1 MKNPRVVR
9 LILSALAAVF
19 LVGVTCVAGQQDVTG
34 TWKVTV
40 ESQAGTGNPTVVL
53 KQDGEKLTG
62 TYKGQLGEAPL
73 QGTLKGNDI
82 SFGFKVNVQGQDL
95 QIDYVGT
102 VEGGKSMKGKVKLGD
117 LGEGTFTGTKE

>member
-1 MKNPRVVR
+1 MSNRRVWGYVVSVVS
-9 LILSALAAVF
+9 ILLSI
-19 LVGVTCVAGQQDVTG
+19 VATAIGGQQDVTG

-53 KQDGEKLTG
+53 KQEGEKLSG

-82 SFGFKVNVQGQDL
+82 TFSFKVNVQGQDL
-95 QIDYVGT
+95 QVDYIGT
-102 VEGGKSMKGKVKLGD
+102 VEGGKTMKGKVKLGD
-117 LGEGTFTGTKE
+117 FGEGTFSGTKE

>member
-1 MKNPRVVR
+1 MVYSITVLVVV
-9 LILSALAAVF
+9 LSIAA
-19 LVGVTCVAGQQDVTG
+19 TCIAGQSDVSG

-53 KQDGEKLTG
+53 KQDGEQLTG

-73 QGTLKGNDI
+73 KGTIKGNDI

-95 QIDYVGT
+95 QVDYVGT
-102 VEGGKSMKGKVKLGD
+102 VEGGKTMKGKVKLGD

>member
-1 MKNPRVVR
+1 MNDRR
-9 LILSALAAVF
+9 SLGCF
-19 LVGVTCVAGQQDVTG
+19 VGVLATVMLIAATNIAGQQDVSG

-53 KQDGEKLTG
+53 KQEGEKLTG

-73 QGTLKGNDI
+73 QGTIKGSDI
-82 SFGFKVNVQGQDL
+82 TFSFKVNVQGQDL
-95 QIDYVGT
+95 QVDYVGT

-117 LGEGTFTGTKE
+117 FGEGTFTGTKE

>member
-1 MKNPRVVR
+1 MMNRR
-9 LILSALAAVF
+9 TILNLFATLSAVIAI
-19 LVGVTCVAGQQDVTG
+19 GVTSLAGQQDVTG

-73 QGTLKGNDI
+73 QGTIKGSDI
-82 SFGFKVNVQGQDL
+82 TFSFKVNVQGQDL
-95 QIDYVGT
+95 QVDYVGT

-117 LGEGTFTGTKE
+117 FGEGTFTGTKD

>member
-1 MKNPRVVR
+1 MNNRR
-9 LILSALAAVF
+9 ISALITVLSTVLVLSVAA
-19 LVGVTCVAGQQDVTG
+19 LAGQQDVTG

-73 QGTLKGNDI
+73 QGTIKGGDI
-82 SFGFKVNVQGQDL
+82 SFSFKVNVQGQDL
-95 QIDYVGT
+95 QVEYVGT

-117 LGEGTFTGTKE
+117 FGEGTFTGTKE

>member
-1 MKNPRVVR
+1 MSRRMVYSITVLVVV
-9 LILSALAAVF
+9 LSIAA
-19 LVGVTCVAGQQDVTG
+19 TCIAGQSDVSG

-53 KQDGEKLTG
+53 KQDGEQLTG

-73 QGTLKGNDI
+73 KGTIKGNDI

-95 QIDYVGT
+95 QVDYVGT
-102 VEGGKSMKGKVKLGD
+102 VEGGKTMKGKVKLGD